1 MKTTTVIISQSP
13 LKTLRVAEALRMSVG
28 LTLCGD
34 AVQVLF
40 MGDGVYTLLDTEPGK
55 VGMPEYARHL
65 ETLKQLRHRLFA
77 ERESLDERHLDTI
90 HHRAEIISRAESARV
105 LLASDCVIRY

>member
-40 MGDGVYTLLDTEPGK
+40 VNDGVYTLLDTEPAK
-55 VGMPEYARHL
+55 AGMPEYSRHI
-65 ETLKQLRHRLFA
+65 ETLKELGHRLYA
-77 ERESLDERHLDTI
+77 EHESLQERGLGPISNKAAIVT
-90 HHRAEIISRAESARV
+90 REETSRLII
-105 LLASDCVIRY
+105 ASDCIVRY